1 MPTIPYYPGE
11 PKEYSFK
18 KLYDTVNGEADKLSA
33 VINGEASGRA
43 TFDGTGAQVDFVI
56 PHGLGAAPT
65 SVFITPGSADA
76 AALSYATADATNITV
91 TFTTA
96 PDAGTD
102 NVVLNW
108 QVSK

>member
-18 KLYDTVNGEADKLSA
+18 KLYDA
-33 VINGEASGRA
+33 VNGEASGRA
-43 TFDGTGAQVDFVI
+43 TGSATFDGTGAETAFVI
-56 PHGLGAAPT
+56 PHGLGVAPT
-65 SVFITPGSADA
+65 SVFITPGSSDA